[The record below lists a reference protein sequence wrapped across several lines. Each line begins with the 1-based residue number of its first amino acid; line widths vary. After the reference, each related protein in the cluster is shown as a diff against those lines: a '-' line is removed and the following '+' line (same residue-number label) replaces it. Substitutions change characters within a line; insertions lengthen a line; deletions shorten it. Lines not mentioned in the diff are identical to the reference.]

1 MKKTLAVVLAL
12 AMVLVMSV
20 SVFAAEKPADAA
32 DAAAW
37 TAYYTELLAETE
49 ADPVDVAAEVVAD
62 VRNGVVDQVVALN
75 ALEVA
80 SFAVDSDAVFA
91 VVKDFLGYT
100 EAPALPELLPEDE
113 VSSVETTFGSIFDS
127 IFSVIG
133 DLVGSLFGDDTSDY
147 CFKTTTTTT
156 TEPETEPEIV
166 EDVPPLGDNSLIA
179 VGAVALVAGAA
190 LVLTRKKDKDAE

>member
-32 DAAAW
+32 DEAAW
-37 TAYYTELLAETE
+37 TAYYTELLAD
-49 ADPVDVAAEVVAD
+49 AASDPIDLAAEVVAD
-62 VRNGVVDQVVALN
+62 VKNGVVDQTVALN
-75 ALEVA
+75 ALEAA
-80 SFAVDSDAVFA
+80 SLAVGSEMAASTFKAVLDFMGITDAPSLP
-91 VVKDFLGYT
+91 DF
-100 EAPALPELLPEDE
+100 LPEDE
-113 VSSVETTFGSIFDS
+113 VSAFESTLSSIFDS
-127 IFSVIG
+127 IFGVIG
-133 DLVGSLFGDDTSDY
+133 DLVATLFGDSTADY

-156 TEPETEPEIV
+156 EAPTEIV

-190 LVLTRKKDKDAE
+190 LVLTRKKDAE

>member
-32 DAAAW
+32 DTAAW
-37 TAYYTELLAETE
+37 TAYYTEVLADTE
-49 ADPVDVAAEVVAD
+49 VDPIDLAAEVVAD

-75 ALEVA
+75 ALEAA
-80 SFAVDSDAVFA
+80 SFTVGSQAVFNA
-91 VVKDFLGYT
+91 VKDFLGFT
-100 EAPALPELLPEDE
+100 DAPVLPDVLPEDE
-113 VSSVETTFGSIFDS
+113 VSCVESTLSSVFDS
-127 IFSVIG
+127 IFGVIG
-133 DLVGSLFGDDTSDY
+133 DLVASLFGNDVSDY

-156 TEPETEPEIV
+156 TTTTEPF
-166 EDVPPLGDNSLIA
+166 EDSPEMGDNSLIA

>member
-32 DAAAW
+32 DTAAW
-37 TAYYTELLAETE
+37 TAYYTEVLADTE
-49 ADPVDVAAEVVAD
+49 VDPIDLAAEVVAD
-62 VRNGVVDQVVALN
+62 VRNGVVDQTVALN
-75 ALEVA
+75 ALEAA
-80 SFAVDSDAVFA
+80 SFAVGSKAVFD
-91 VVKDFLGYT
+91 VVMDFLGFT
-100 EAPALPELLPEDE
+100 DAPVLPDVLPEDE
-113 VSSVETTFGSIFDS
+113 ETCLESTLSSIFDS
-127 IFSVIG
+127 IFGVIG
-133 DLVGSLFGDDTSDY
+133 DLVASLFGNDTSDY

-156 TEPETEPEIV
+156 TTTTELV
-166 EDVPPLGDNSLIA
+166 EDVPEMGDNSLIA